1 MLLSVIIVSWNARD
15 FLEKCLRSLEACRGP
30 YELQVI
36 VVDNASTD
44 GSREL
49 VERQFPQVHLISSPA
64 NLGFSKA
71 NNLGLQVSRGDYI
84 LLVNS
89 DVELLPGCIPALVG
103 HLQSHPR
110 VGIAGPAMLDA
121 DRRVRRS
128 CRGFPTLWNTLCHAL
143 ALDYLVPRFRPF
155 GGYTLRY
162 WGHDSTRL
170 VEILGGWFWIVR
182 RTGLAQV
189 GGLDERF
196 FFYAEDM
203 DWCRQFANHGWQ
215 AAFVSS
221 AGAIHFG
228 GGSSRRAPLHYY
240 IQEQRADLQYWR
252 KHHGT
257 WQTTCYRGVCLIYHG
272 LRLAAGAGR
281 LLLTPRNAQVRHRAH
296 LNAGCLWWHLKG
308 GN

>member
-15 FLEKCLRSLEACRGP
+15 LLGKCLRSLEGSRGP
-30 YELQVI
+30 YELQTI

-44 GSREL
+44 GSPEL
-49 VERQFPQVHLISSPA
+49 VEKEFPAVQLIRSA
-64 NLGFSKA
+64 TNLGFSKA
-71 NNLGLQVSRGDYI
+71 NNLGLQSIRGEYV

-89 DVELLPGCIPALVG
+89 DVELLPGCIPALVE
-103 HLQSHPR
+103 HMRSHPR

-121 DRRVRRS
+121 QHRVRRS

-143 ALDYLVPRFRPF
+143 ALDYLFPRIRPF
-155 GGYTLRY
+155 GGYTLRH
-162 WGHDSTRL
+162 WNHDSTRL

-182 RTGLAQV
+182 REALAQV

-215 AAFVSS
+215 AAFVSC

-228 GGSSRRAPLHYY
+228 GGSSQRAPLHYY
-240 IQEQRADLQYWR
+240 IQQQRADLQYWR
-252 KHHGT
+252 KHHGA
-257 WQTTCYRGVCLIYHG
+257 WRTTCYRGVCLIYHG
-272 LRLAAGAGR
+272 LRLAAGTGR
-281 LLLTPRNAQVRHRAH
+281 LLLAPRNAQLRHRAH
-296 LNAGCLWWHLKG
+296 LNAGCLWWYLGG